1 MFKNK
6 AKSPWSL
13 MYMTVIIL
21 CAVILPFN
29 ILSLIVGGI
38 MISSARQVYRQSVT
52 ASLVSY
58 SDRLDQRIKN
68 IDYSLYDF
76 PSNNASFIRY
86 FQEYSDWHY
95 DFYRYDVGRIMDNLL
110 QLSDSADSMFCYI
123 PAKNDLLVVNKH
135 SVYNADLHDRIDNDA
150 LLSTIRDRDKE
161 NGKWFCLEYNKNKY
175 LVRIISEEDHYIGA
189 YINCSKFIT
198 KMQESSVFRNKQLTI
213 SDKAPASEK
222 GFLLCQSGL
231 SEAPVTLFC
240 KIRNADVTGSISAW
254 MWVAF
259 LFLLLSLLMVPI
271 FIYLFRKHID
281 HPLVILR
288 KAFHELQGGNENYR
302 IRDRASSAEF
312 TDTYLSFNR
321 MAENIMILRRNAL
334 EEEQHKHELEIH
346 NLNLQ
351 LDNLQLQIRPHFL
364 QNMMNLLF
372 TLVQN
377 RRNENAKELILYLS
391 GYFRYMFRRGHS
403 LELFDKEMEL
413 VREYLNISGMHYAN
427 AFTVSYQIDPILS
440 LIRIPPLLI
449 HNFVENT
456 IQHAIEPGHTIH
468 IVIYGEYDE
477 DLHLVTLQISDD
489 GRGMDP
495 KFADMINRNDFSS
508 LEEGKHIGIRNS
520 INRLKYYYK
529 GAASVSVESV
539 LGEGTTFTIR
549 IPYDLSTE
557 EMGE

>member
-1 MFKNK
+1 
-6 AKSPWSL
+6 
-13 MYMTVIIL
+13 MTVIIL